1 MSINFCVAS
10 GGLYKTICNAIMQPV
25 IDYLPEVTVNSKLIP
40 GAVNIGLF
48 ITDEGCQAFIPHGIA
63 DKNYR
68 NADKVRG
75 FQYVFVSG
83 PAWVEKLTAQ
93 GFPRSK
99 IMIGGYTKLD
109 PIFQGKYVKRPHDRP
124 LILYAPTHG
133 AIESISLDGRFDECL
148 SQLSQHYEVI
158 HAPHP
163 ATNPGANVTMQALVN
178 ADVVISDAGSLVYE
192 AWALGKPV
200 VFPSWLLKDGV
211 IKHFP
216 GSFEEQVY
224 REEIGYHAW
233 NVTSLLDC
241 VKCAALKGLDRKAI
255 DFIESI
261 FPSELRGRSG
271 GATAKLLMDIA
282 KTRDL

>member
-68 NADKVRG
+68 NADKVQG

-109 PIFQGKYVKRPHDRP
+109 PIFQGKYDKSPAGDKKRV
-124 LILYAPTHG
+124 LYAPTHG
-133 AIESISLDGRFDECL
+133 AIESVSLDGRFDECL
-148 SQLSQHYEVI
+148 NQLSQHYEVI

-163 ATNPGANVTMQALVN
+163 ATNPGANVTMQALVD

-192 AWALGKPV
+192 AWALNKPV

-216 GSFEEQVY
+216 GSFEEQIY

-233 NVTSLLDC
+233 NITNLLAC
-241 VKCAALKGLDRKAI
+241 VKRAALSGIDDRAAR
-255 DFIESI
+255 FVEGI
-261 FPSELRGRSG
+261 FPSALRGHSG
-271 GATAKLLMDIA
+271 ETTASLLTHLGA
-282 KTRDL
+282 